1 MIHLLRRR
9 GHSILTLITLLAL
22 PLLPELALAQA
33 ASPFE
38 TGATNLVTTVIAI
51 ATPVAILL
59 VMALGVA
66 AGAGRLSW
74 AWPIGVL
81 IGVCLIFG
89 ATPIVTWARGL
100 FGV

>member
-1 MIHLLRRR
+1 MITFLRA
-9 GHSILTLITLLAL
+9 HQSAVFVLAMMLTLPLA
-22 PLLPELALAQA
+22 PELALAQA

-38 TGATNLVTTVIAI
+38 TGATNLLTTMIAI
-51 ATPVAILL
+51 ATPIAALL
-59 VMALGVA
+59 IMGLGIA

-89 ATPIVTWARGL
+89 ATPVVTWIRGL